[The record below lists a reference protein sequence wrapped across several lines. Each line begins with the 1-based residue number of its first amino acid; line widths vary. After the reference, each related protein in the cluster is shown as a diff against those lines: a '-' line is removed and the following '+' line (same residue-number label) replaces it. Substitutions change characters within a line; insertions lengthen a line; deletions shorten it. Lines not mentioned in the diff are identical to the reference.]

1 MYDSFQ
7 SAKYQIPYEQLQQQY
22 NTHQSVPLSL
32 EQTLNEEIVGYPEIK
47 NVILKII
54 DAGINKPELKKV
66 DLLLAGEKATGKT
79 AIFDA
84 MIKGIGEQYCIKYDA
99 SMSTRVGLL
108 DHLYSFKDRLSE
120 IKYIVFDELDKMTK
134 LNQYG
139 VLNCLESGIMSETK
153 FRRHRE
159 VDVRGST
166 FFGTANEIKLV
177 YPPLASRFMVLKM
190 NRYNDRQFNTIALRK
205 LSKMNV
211 PDVLARDILMTIN
224 IELPDKTIRD
234 VVRLGTLANNQVDV
248 TDITQLFRLHRLEFT

>member
-1 MYDSFQ
+1 MYDTFQ
-7 SAKYQIPYEQLQQQY
+7 SAKYQIPYELLQQQY
-22 NTHQSVPLSL
+22 KQSVPLSL

-66 DLLLAGEKATGKT
+66 DLLLAGEKSTGKT
-79 AIFDA
+79 AIFKA
-84 MIKGIGEQYCIKYDA
+84 MIKGLGEDYCVFYDA

-108 DHLYSFKDRLSE
+108 DHLYTFKDKLSE
-120 IKYIVFDELDKMTK
+120 IKYIVFDEIDKMSK
-134 LNQYG
+134 LHQYG
-139 VLNCLESGIMSETK
+139 ILNCVESGLMQETK

-177 YPPLASRFMVLKM
+177 YPPLASRFMVLRM
-190 NRYNDRQFNTIALRK
+190 NKYTDIQFNTVALRL

-211 PDVLARDILMTIN
+211 PAILAMKILQTIN
-224 IELPDKTIRD
+224 FELKDKTIRD
-234 VVRLGTLANNQVDV
+234 VVRLGTLANTQVDV
-248 TDITQLFRLHRLEFT
+248 TDLTELFRLHRLEFT